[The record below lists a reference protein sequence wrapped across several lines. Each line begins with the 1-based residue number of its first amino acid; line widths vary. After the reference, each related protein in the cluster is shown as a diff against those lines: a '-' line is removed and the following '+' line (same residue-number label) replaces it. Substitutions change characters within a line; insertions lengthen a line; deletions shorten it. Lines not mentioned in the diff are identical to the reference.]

1 MSARITAIVLAA
13 GKSTRMGEDNK
24 LLLTFNDKTMV
35 SHVIDQLMASNLD
48 DIIVVTGHEHE
59 KVKAG
64 IGQPVKFTHNP
75 DYDIGLSASLKAGM
89 AALHKD
95 CDGVMICLGDMPYI
109 SSAHYKRL
117 ISEFQADKIVA
128 PTRHGKIGN
137 PIIFSSKFFPDFD
150 TLQGDKGARKL
161 LQNYQD
167 DVISVD
173 LETDAILND
182 IDTPDSYNQ
191 IMEQF

>member
-1 MSARITAIVLAA
+1 MTRITAIVLAA
-13 GKSTRMGEDNK
+13 GKSTRMGADNK

-48 DIIVVTGHEHE
+48 DIIVVTGHEYE
-59 KVKAG
+59 MVTAG
-64 IGQPVKFTHNP
+64 ITQPVKFTHNA
-75 DYDIGLSASLKAGM
+75 DYDMGLSASIKAGM
-89 AALHKD
+89 AALHQD

-109 SSAHYKRL
+109 SADHYNRL
-117 ISEFQADKIVA
+117 IAEFKTGNIIA

-137 PIIFSSKFFPDFD
+137 PIIFSKEFFPDFD

-161 LQNYQD
+161 LQKYQD
-167 DVISVD
+167 EVISVD
-173 LETDAILND
+173 LETDAILHD